1 MVDLEEIDH
10 LALDLFAQARLLRG
24 GGASV
29 PHRAERAGAQ
39 AVVAAELDVVE
50 DGQAAEERDVLEGA
64 REAEGGARVRRDAA
78 DVGAVEADR
87 RRAPGGRSP
96 RWR

>member
-1 MVDLEEIDH
+1 MWSISRKSITSRSISSRRRDSS
-10 LALDLFAQARLLRG
+10 AR

-50 DGQAAEERDVLEGA
+50 HGQAAEQRDVLEGA
-64 REAEGGARVRRDAA
+64 REAEARRA
-78 DVGAVEADR
+78 
-87 RRAPGGRSP
+87 RAPGTRLMSAPSKRIAPRSGR
-96 RWR
+96 

>member
-1 MVDLEEIDH
+1 MTSRSISSRRRD
-10 LALDLFAQARLLRG
+10 LLR
-24 GGASV
+24 ARRRPV
-29 PHRAERAGAQ
+29 QHRAERAGAQ

-50 DGQAAEERDVLEGA
+50 HGQAAEQRDVLEGA

-87 RRAPGGRSP
+87 RRAPGGRSR